1 MPVEA
6 PYTTPKRALTFLFL
20 TVFIDLLGVGIL
32 VPVIPYLVRRYDSDA
47 LAVGMLSAAFALA
60 QFLASPLLGL
70 WSDRAGRRPVLLISL
85 FGTGVGYFMFGLG
98 GGMAVLFVSRLIDGF
113 TGGNISTVQAYIA
126 DVTPPQDRAKTFGL
140 IGAAFGVGFIFG
152 PAIGG
157 LLSQFDI
164 RAPAFAAG
172 FLALANTTFGFF
184 SLPESL
190 PPEKR
195 QKRPFHPRDLDPI
208 LPMVGYLR
216 RPNLRLLL
224 WAVFAFNFAQS
235 GLQSNFAVY
244 TLNRFHWSPKDN
256 AWMFVYLGLVSAI
269 VQGWLVRRLVPR
281 TGERNLGIWGPLL
294 TCAGFAAIA
303 YAPQSWWIFL
313 GISIS
318 ALGGLSGPALQSL
331 ITQRASP
338 QEQGTL
344 QGVIQS
350 VSSLTRILGPL
361 WAGFCFDHIG
371 MSAPY
376 WSGAAV
382 VFIAWFL
389 VWSDLRHS

>member
-85 FGTGVGYFMFGLG
+85 FGTGIGYFMFGLG

-157 LLSQFDI
+157 MLSQFDI
-164 RAPAFAAG
+164 RAPAYAAG

-184 SLPESL
+184 S
-190 PPEKR
+190 
-195 QKRPFHPRDLDPI
+195 
-208 LPMVGYLR
+208 
-216 RPNLRLLL
+216 
-224 WAVFAFNFAQS
+224 
-235 GLQSNFAVY
+235 
-244 TLNRFHWSPKDN
+244 
-256 AWMFVYLGLVSAI
+256 
-269 VQGWLVRRLVPR
+269 
-281 TGERNLGIWGPLL
+281 
-294 TCAGFAAIA
+294 
-303 YAPQSWWIFL
+303 
-313 GISIS
+313 
-318 ALGGLSGPALQSL
+318 
-331 ITQRASP
+331 
-338 QEQGTL
+338 
-344 QGVIQS
+344 
-350 VSSLTRILGPL
+350 
-361 WAGFCFDHIG
+361 
-371 MSAPY
+371 
-376 WSGAAV
+376 
-382 VFIAWFL
+382 
-389 VWSDLRHS
+389 